1 MKKRIALLLCVCLAS
16 ALILGACANAQA
28 QGLDVVYAGGL
39 EGGTSAAPVKGF
51 TRGVTGFSLE
61 LFKKAAQGETKNV
74 FLSPASV
81 ALALGMTQD
90 GARGDTAEEMRSALG
105 LSGLS
110 SQDVNEGFRAMA
122 QALERKDEKT
132 EVRLSNALWANKDVK
147 IGDGF
152 VADNKKYYGAALAN
166 LDFSS
171 PDAGSIINDWVKEKT
186 DGKIDDIVDQIDRDT
201 ILFIM
206 NAIWFEGSW
215 SRQFDPDDTS
225 EAPFYGMDG
234 QTRVQMMAQ
243 EYAFQYAD
251 VDGGQ
256 FISLP
261 YGDGSLAMYVFLPDK
276 ESTLDAAVSA
286 LDESVWS
293 GWMDSLAQKQGT
305 VALPRFKLEY
315 ETYLKETLAALGMAN
330 AFDPDKADFSGIAQA
345 AYIHDVRH
353 KTFIDVDEKGPRAA
367 AVTSVEMRVTSAAPT
382 EDTFTMTVDRP
393 FLFAI
398 AEQETGAILFMGA
411 VKNL

>member
-16 ALILGACANAQA
+16 ALMLGACANAQA

-39 EGGTSAAPVKGF
+39 EGGTSAAPVEGF
-51 TRGVTGFSLE
+51 AKGVTGFSLE
-61 LFKKAAQGETKNV
+61 LFKEAAQGETKNV

-81 ALALGMTQD
+81 ALALGMTQS

-105 LSGLS
+105 LEELS

-122 QALERKDEKT
+122 EALERKDEKT

-147 IGDGF
+147 IADGF
-152 VADNKKYYGAALAN
+152 IADNKQYYGAALAN

-171 PDAGSIINDWVKEKT
+171 PDAVRIINDWVKEKT
-186 DGKIDDIVDQIDRDT
+186 DGKIDGIVDQIDRDT

-215 SRQFDPDDTS
+215 SKQFDPDATS
-225 EAPFYGMDG
+225 EAAFYGVDG
-234 QTRVQMMAQ
+234 EAKVQMMRQ
-243 EYAFQYAD
+243 EDIFEHAN

-293 GWMDSLAQKQGT
+293 GWIDSREPKQGMI
-305 VALPRFKLEY
+305 ALPQFKLEY
-315 ETYLKETLAALGMAN
+315 EAYLKETLTALGMAN
-330 AFDPDKADFSGIAQA
+330 VFDSDKADFTGIAQA

-353 KTFIDVDEKGPRAA
+353 KAFIDVDEKGTRAA

-398 AEQETGAILFMGA
+398 AEQETGTILFMGA
-411 VKNL
+411 IKNL

>member
-16 ALILGACANAQA
+16 ALMLGACANAQA

-39 EGGTSAAPVKGF
+39 EGGTSAAPAKGF

-61 LFKKAAQGETKNV
+61 LFKKAAQGERKNV

-171 PDAGSIINDWVKEKT
+171 PDAVSIINDWVKEKT
-186 DGKIDDIVDQIDRDT
+186 DGKIDGIVDQIDRDT

-215 SRQFDPDDTS
+215 SRQFDPDATS

-353 KTFIDVDEKGPRAA
+353 KTFIDVDEKGTSAA

-382 EDTFTMTVDRP
+382 EDAFTMTVDRP

-398 AEQETGAILFMGA
+398 AEQETGTILFMGA

>member
-16 ALILGACANAQA
+16 ALMLGACANAQA

-39 EGGTSAAPVKGF
+39 EGGTSAAPVEGF
-51 TRGVTGFSLE
+51 AKGVTGFSLE
-61 LFKKAAQGETKNV
+61 LFKEAAQGETKNV

-81 ALALGMTQD
+81 ALALGMTQS

-105 LSGLS
+105 LEELS

-122 QALERKDEKT
+122 EALERKDEKT

-147 IGDGF
+147 IADGF
-152 VADNKKYYGAALAN
+152 IADNKQYYGAALAN

-171 PDAGSIINDWVKEKT
+171 PDAVRIINDWVKEKT
-186 DGKIDDIVDQIDRDT
+186 DGKIDGIVDQIDRDT

-215 SRQFDPDDTS
+215 SKQFDPDATS
-225 EAPFYGMDG
+225 EAAFYGVDG
-234 QTRVQMMAQ
+234 EAKVQMMRQ
-243 EYAFQYAD
+243 EDIFEHAN

-293 GWMDSLAQKQGT
+293 GWIDSREPKQGMI
-305 VALPRFKLEY
+305 ALPQFKLEY
-315 ETYLKETLAALGMAN
+315 EAYLKETLTALGMAN
-330 AFDPDKADFSGIAQA
+330 VFDSDKADFTGIAQA

-353 KTFIDVDEKGPRAA
+353 KAFIDVDEKGTRAA
-367 AVTSVEMRVTSAAPT
+367 AVTSVEMRVTSAVQT

-398 AEQETGAILFMGA
+398 AEQETGTILFMGA